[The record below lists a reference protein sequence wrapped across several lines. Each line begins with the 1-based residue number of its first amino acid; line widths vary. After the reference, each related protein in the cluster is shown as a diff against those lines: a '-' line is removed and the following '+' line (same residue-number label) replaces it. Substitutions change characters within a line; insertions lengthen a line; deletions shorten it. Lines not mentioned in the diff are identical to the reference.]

1 MVTCHAKTIR
11 MMRCFGGFDTG
22 DRAQGVSPREILAE
36 GGFCNLCVCV
46 RLWLNPHRRLSVSYT
61 WWYLCLCAGVAVSL
75 LQESADAIN
84 EGAYDG
90 DGERHVS

>member
-1 MVTCHAKTIR
+1 MEDSIQETVLKAFPHGKY
-11 MMRCFGGFDTG
+11 
-22 DRAQGVSPREILAE
+22 SPRVVSATSA
-36 GGFCNLCVCV
+36 FCV